1 MRIVF
6 CGTPEFSVEPLKQ
19 LVKNQHNVVAV
30 YTQPD
35 RGVGRGRKIQYSAVK
50 EYALQQ
56 NIDVLQPHSL
66 RDSKSI
72 QELRDLKPDLLI
84 VVAYGLILPQEV
96 LDIPSLS
103 CWNIHAS
110 LLPRW
115 RGAAPIHRALLAGD
129 KTTGVGIMQMEA
141 GLDTGPVYIQHECAI
156 AQNETIQA
164 LHDKL
169 AYMGACA
176 LIECIELLKK
186 ELLPAPMIQS
196 ESGVVYAHKLK
207 KTEAN
212 ISWNECAKQINCKTR
227 AFNPWPGVVAEIDGI
242 SYKIWQS
249 RVVNFKSTAKVGEI
263 VFADKNS
270 LVIQCNKSQLEINI
284 IQKPGKKQM
293 PISQFMPSKSEWYT

>member
-19 LVKNQHNVVAV
+19 LINNQHNVVAV

-56 NIDVLQPHSL
+56 NIDVIQPPTL
-66 RDSKSI
+66 RDDNSI

-96 LDIPSLS
+96 LDIPSIS

-115 RGAAPIHRALLAGD
+115 RGAAPIHRALLARD
-129 KTTGVGIMQMEA
+129 ETTGVGIMQMEA

-156 AQNETIQA
+156 ASNESIGE

-169 AYMGACA
+169 AQMGAHA
-176 LIECIELLKK
+176 LIECIDLLKK
-186 ELLPAPMIQS
+186 ELLPIPMIQS
-196 ESGVVYAHKLK
+196 ENGIVYAHKLK
-207 KTEAN
+207 KSEAN
-212 ISWNECAKQINCKTR
+212 ISWHESAEQINCKTR
-227 AFNPWPGVVAEIDGI
+227 AFNPWPGVVAEIAGD

-249 RVVNFKSTAKVGEI
+249 RVVSIENDRAVGEI

-293 PISQFMPSKSEWYT
+293 PISQFMPSKPDLYT